1 VTEPAPEPYAP
12 QSAHRPVDPD
22 RDVTGRNNRFA
33 LALFGLAILLFGGT
47 FAVGLIYLA
56 LD

>member
-1 VTEPAPEPYAP
+1 VTEPAPEPYTP
-12 QSAHRPVDPD
+12 QSPQVPVDPD
-22 RDVTGRNNRFA
+22 RALASRNNRLA

-47 FAVGLIYLA
+47 FAVGLVYLA